1 MELDINKIALE
12 IVTKM
17 RSDFRAANERLRS
30 KANPLI
36 VNITAEELT
45 KGCINTTRNKIEEE
59 RRDNGERVYSSFIAK
74 EVSNTPYMEFTSEFD
89 KNIEDEIEDY
99 CIEYSDYDNYYDVV
113 GAVYDLYMKQFNEVC
128 DKTI

>member
-1 MELDINKIALE
+1 MKLDINNIALE
-12 IVTKM
+12 IVAKM

-74 EVSNTPYMEFTSEFD
+74 ANLI
-89 KNIEDEIEDY
+89 K
-99 CIEYSDYDNYYDVV
+99 
-113 GAVYDLYMKQFNEVC
+113 A
-128 DKTI
+128 